1 MPVIDV
7 PAQPLIRLL
16 ESGFHL
22 SDEERAALENLPMRV
37 EAIRTDQ
44 DIVREGDYPSRCFVL
59 LEGFAIACKRSGA
72 GKRQIMTFHIAG
84 DIPDLQ
90 SLHMKRLDNSIS
102 TITPCK
108 VGFIEHEALADL
120 CARFPRITSALWRET
135 LRDAAIFK
143 EWVLN
148 VGQRD
153 AHTGVAHLICEIVTR
168 MRAVGLVSDD
178 RCAFPITQNELA
190 DAVGVTSVHI
200 NRNLQELRAAGLI
213 TLGQSKLHV
222 RDWEALKARGDFT
235 PDYLYLEPDVAA

>member
-1 MPVIDV
+1 M
-7 PAQPLIRLL
+7 PAQPLIRSL
-16 ESGFHL
+16 ERGLRL
-22 SDEERAALENLPMRV
+22 SRDERAALENLPMRV
-37 EAIRTDQ
+37 EAIRADQ
-44 DIVREGDYPSRCFVL
+44 DIVREGDRPSRCFVL
-59 LEGFAIACKRSGA
+59 LEGLAIASKRSGA

-84 DIPDLQ
+84 DIPDVQ

-102 TITPCK
+102 TITPCT

-120 CARFPRITSALWRET
+120 CARFPRITAALWRET

-153 AHTGVAHLICEIVTR
+153 ARTGVAHLICEIVTR
-168 MRAVGLVSDD
+168 MRAAGLVEEE
-178 RCAFPITQNELA
+178 RCSFPITQNELA

-213 TLGQSKLHV
+213 TLARGKLHIH
-222 RDWEALKARGDFT
+222 DWPGLKAAGDFE
-235 PDYLYLEPDVAA
+235 PDYLSLEDVAA